1 MDINRLRRG
10 EQIAG
15 IAGIALVIIMFLKW
29 WSVPGL
35 SGQAAAVADQFGVDT
50 GLNAWQPADF
60 MDIIWFIT
68 ALSAIGLGALA
79 ASQTRFD
86 LPVALSA
93 VVTGLGGLSTL
104 LILYRLID
112 PPYNLDRSYGVF
124 LGLIAAAAIT
134 YGGWITMQ
142 EEGTSFAG
150 EADRVRDR
158 DTGGPPPPAGGTGT
172 PPPPAGGTGTGAPP
186 SSGGTGA
193 PPPSS
198 GGPAA

>member
-1 MDINRLRRG
+1 MDVNRLRTG
-10 EQIAG
+10 ERIAG
-15 IAGIALVIIMFLKW
+15 IAGIALIIIMLLNW
-29 WSVPGL
+29 WSAPDI
-35 SGQAAAVADQFGVDT
+35 SGAEANIASQFGVDT
-50 GLNAWQPADF
+50 NFNAWQAADF

-68 ALSAIGLGALA
+68 AVAAVALGAMA
-79 ASQTRFD
+79 ASQTAVN

-112 PPYNLDRSYGVF
+112 TPYDLDRSYGVF

-134 YGGWITMQ
+134 YGGWTAMQ
-142 EEGTSFAG
+142 EEGTSFG
-150 EADRVRDR
+150 GQADRMR
-158 DTGGPPPPAGGTGT
+158 GGGDAPPPAGGT
-172 PPPPAGGTGTGAPP
+172 
-186 SSGGTGA
+186 